1 MNAPAQQGPA
11 PTLVVDEVI
20 PIERDGV
27 PFAFHVPTSAF
38 YELDPLTVQV
48 LAAVNA
54 RGSVT
59 EADLSNGF
67 ATALAV
73 PPEELDEA
81 LRDLMS
87 LRLLVPQ
94 EDRGRRIGGD
104 EPPDLSKGV
113 ANLVMHVAH
122 TCNLGCGYCYA
133 EAGLY
138 KGKATIMTEQRA
150 VEYVDW
156 LFDQADPDK
165 KQLGLTF
172 FGGEPLLNPRV
183 IRAGAA
189 HAQKRAKE
197 TGRTIS
203 FGITTNGTLV
213 TEEIAQFLQ
222 DINATV
228 TVSLDAIGKTND
240 RLRPFHSGKGS
251 YDLVM
256 DKIRPLLD
264 RKIAVARVTVTRLN
278 LDVVETVSTL
288 LDAGFR
294 EVGCSAV
301 DAKNPAYDLDGSHY
315 HQLLEGMKV
324 LTKRYVE
331 HAARGEF
338 YGFSNIHNIV
348 KAIHNGHNKEYPCG
362 AGLQM
367 VAGAPNGKM
376 SLCHRFVGEED
387 FVLGSLQK
395 GGLDEAKRKAT
406 LDAITLKERSDC
418 GTCWARY
425 ICSGGCH
432 HVNFLFNG
440 EASKTYLTHCDWLRA
455 WYRTGIETYADL
467 LKVNPTFINQFVD
480 PGYTCTA

>member
-1 MNAPAQQGPA
+1 ME
-11 PTLVVDEVI
+11 LVVDEVI
-20 PIERDGV
+20 PIERDGQ
-27 PFAFHVPTSAF
+27 PYAFHVPSSAF

-48 LAAVNA
+48 LKAVGA
-54 RGSVT
+54 RGGMT
-59 EADLSNGF
+59 QAQLSNGF

-73 PPEELDEA
+73 APEDLEVA
-81 LRDLMS
+81 LKDLVT
-87 LRLLVPQ
+87 LRLLVPKGEQ
-94 EDRGRRIGGD
+94 GRRIGGD
-104 EPPDLSKGV
+104 APPPLDTGI

-133 EAGLY
+133 EEGLY
-138 KGKATIMTEQRA
+138 KGKATIMTEARA

-156 LFDQADPDK
+156 LFEQADPDR

-172 FGGEPLLNPRV
+172 FGGEPLLNPKV

-189 HAQKRAKE
+189 HAQKLAKE
-197 TGRTIS
+197 TGRTVS

-213 TEEIAQFLQ
+213 TEDIAKFLE
-222 DINATV
+222 DIGATV

-256 DKIRPLLD
+256 DRIRPLLD

-278 LDVVETVSTL
+278 LDVVETVTTL

-315 HQLLEGMKV
+315 DQLLKGFGV

-331 HAARGEF
+331 HAARGEY

-376 SLCHRFVGEED
+376 SLCHRFVGEDD
-387 FVLGSLQK
+387 FVLGSLQG
-395 GGLDEAKRKAT
+395 GGLDQDKRKAT
-406 LDAITLKERSDC
+406 LEAITLAERSDC
-418 GTCWARY
+418 SRCWARY

-440 EASKTYLTHCDWLRA
+440 EPSQTYLTHCDWLRA

-467 LKVNPTFINQFVD
+467 LRRNPAFIQRFVD

>member
-1 MNAPAQQGPA
+1 MNAPHAEGRLR
-11 PTLVVDEVI
+11 TFVVDEVV
-20 PIERDGV
+20 PIERDGT

-48 LAAVNA
+48 LQTING
-54 RGSVT
+54 RGGIS
-59 EADLSNGF
+59 EAELGSGL

-73 PPEELDEA
+73 PPEELEDA
-81 LRDLMS
+81 LRDLVS
-87 LRLLVPQ
+87 LRLLVPA
-94 EDRGRRIGGD
+94 EERGRRIGGD
-104 EPPDLSKGV
+104 QPPELERGI

-138 KGKATIMTEQRA
+138 KGKATIMTEARA
-150 VEYVDW
+150 IEYVDW

-165 KQLGLTF
+165 KTLGLTF
-172 FGGEPLLNPRV
+172 FGGEPLLNPKV
-183 IRAGAA
+183 IRAGTT

-197 TGRTIS
+197 SGRTVS

-213 TEEIAQFLQ
+213 TEEIAQFLE
-222 DINATV
+222 DIGATV
-228 TVSLDAIGKTND
+228 TVSLDAIGKKND

-251 YDLVM
+251 YELVM
-256 DKIRPLLD
+256 ERIRPLLD
-264 RKIAVARVTVTRLN
+264 RRIAVGRVTVTRLN
-278 LDVVETVSTL
+278 LDVVETVTTL

-294 EVGCSAV
+294 EVGVSAV
-301 DAKNPAYDLDGSHY
+301 DAKNPAYDLDGKHY
-315 HQLLEGMKV
+315 DELLRGMRV
-324 LTKRYVE
+324 LTERYIE
-331 HAARGEF
+331 AAAQGRY

-387 FVLGSLQK
+387 FVLGSLQG
-395 GGLDEAKRKAT
+395 GGLDQDKRKAT
-406 LDAITLKERSDC
+406 LDAITLAERSDC
-418 GTCWARY
+418 TSCWARY

-440 EASKTYLTHCDWLRA
+440 EPSQTYLTHCDWLRA
-455 WYRTGIETYADL
+455 WYRTGIETYAAL
-467 LKVNPTFINQFVD
+467 LQRNPSFIQRFVD
-480 PGYTCTA
+480 PGYTCVA